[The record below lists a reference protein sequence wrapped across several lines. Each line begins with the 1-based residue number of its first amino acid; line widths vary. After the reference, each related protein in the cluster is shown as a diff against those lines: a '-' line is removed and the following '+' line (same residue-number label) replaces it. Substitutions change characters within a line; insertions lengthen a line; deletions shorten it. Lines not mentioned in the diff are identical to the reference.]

1 MVSTEILSHW
11 PETKPH
17 MSLTE
22 VTLGANNSVYKVEST
37 PAFFLRKYRA
47 HDASRIMN
55 EHKLLFFLSQKVPT
69 VVSPCLTSDD
79 QSFVEVNGEYYAL
92 FPKAHGSLIEK
103 HALTDKHAFEAGI
116 TLAKLHRQLNL
127 YPRNVMQNEIFPV
140 IQLSWNRE
148 QWLQRLDKI
157 IAAIE
162 AKGEQN
168 VEDAWA
174 LRRSMQQRCFLASD
188 HCVHSYQ
195 TKTERVLIHGDFHHY
210 NLFFDNRSKVSGII
224 DWDLVQYM
232 PPAYEMAR
240 ACMYMFDMDVKKSV
254 EFVSGYL
261 STNELSKVS
270 IIDGVCAWGIF
281 ADHHIWALEEVYLK
295 RNLAARKF
303 IPHKNFSPFAQQWSL
318 IEARLVN
325 QRQR

>member
-17 MSLTE
+17 MSLAE

-47 HDASRIMN
+47 HDASRIIN

-69 VVSPCLTSDD
+69 VVSPCLTSDG

-92 FPKAHGSLIEK
+92 FPEAHGSLTEK

-116 TLAKLHRQLNL
+116 TLAKLHRQLSL
-127 YPRNVMQNEIFPV
+127 YPRNGMQNEIFPV
-140 IQLSWNRE
+140 VQLSWNRE

-174 LRRSMQQRCFLASD
+174 LRRSMQQRCFLASGD
-188 HCVHSYQ
+188 SIHSYQ

-232 PPAYEMAR
+232 PPAYEIAR

-261 STNELSKVS
+261 SINDLSKAS

-295 RNLAARKF
+295 QNLAARKF
-303 IPHKNFSPFAQQWSL
+303 IPHKNFLPFAQQWSL

-325 QRQR
+325 KR

>member
-17 MSLTE
+17 MSLAE

-69 VVSPCLTSDD
+69 VVSPCLTSDG
-79 QSFVEVNGEYYAL
+79 QSFVEANGEYYAL

-116 TLAKLHRQLNL
+116 TLAKLHRQLSL

-232 PPAYEMAR
+232 PPAYEIAR

-325 QRQR
+325 KR

>member
-17 MSLTE
+17 MSLAE

-69 VVSPCLTSDD
+69 VVSPCLTSDG

-116 TLAKLHRQLNL
+116 TLAKLHRQLSL

-232 PPAYEMAR
+232 PPAYEIAR

-325 QRQR
+325 KR

>member
-69 VVSPCLTSDD
+69 VVSPCLTSDG

-116 TLAKLHRQLNL
+116 TLAKLHRQLSL

-232 PPAYEMAR
+232 PPAYEIAR

-325 QRQR
+325 KR

>member
-1 MVSTEILSHW
+1 MVSIEILSHW

-22 VTLGANNSVYKVEST
+22 VTLGANNSVYKVESM
-37 PAFFLRKYRA
+37 PAFFLRKYRT
-47 HDASRIMN
+47 HDAGRMLN

-69 VVSPCLTSDD
+69 VVSPCLTSDG
-79 QSFVEVNGEYYAL
+79 QSFVEANGEYYAL

-116 TLAKLHRQLNL
+116 TLAKLHRQLSL
-127 YPRNVMQNEIFPV
+127 YPRNIMQNEVFPV

-188 HCVHSYQ
+188 HSVHSYQ

-232 PPAYEMAR
+232 PPAYEIAR

-261 STNELSKVS
+261 SINDLSKAS

-325 QRQR
+325 KR

>member
-69 VVSPCLTSDD
+69 VVSPCLTSDG

>member
-1 MVSTEILSHW
+1 MVSTDILSHW
-11 PETKPH
+11 LDTKPH
-17 MSLTE
+17 MSLAE

-37 PAFFLRKYRA
+37 PAFFLRKYRT
-47 HDASRIMN
+47 HDVSRIIN
-55 EHKLLFFLSQKVPT
+55 EHKLLFFISQKVPT
-69 VVSPCLTSDD
+69 VVSPCLTSHG

-92 FPKAHGSLIEK
+92 FPEAHGSLIEK

-116 TLAKLHRQLNL
+116 TLAKLHRQLSL
-127 YPRNVMQNEIFPV
+127 YPRNGMQNEMFPV
-140 IQLSWNRE
+140 IQLSWDRE

-168 VEDAWA
+168 AEDAWA
-174 LRRSMQQRCFLASD
+174 RRRSMQQRCFLASD
-188 HCVHSYQ
+188 QSVHSYK

-210 NLFFDNRSKVSGII
+210 NLFFDNHSKVSGII

-232 PPAYEMAR
+232 PPAYEIAR

-261 STNELSKVS
+261 STNELSEES
-270 IIDGVCAWGIF
+270 IIDGACAWGIF

-295 RNLAARKF
+295 QNLAARKF
-303 IPHKNFSPFAQQWSL
+303 IPHKNFLPFAQQWSL

-325 QRQR
+325 KR

>member
-69 VVSPCLTSDD
+69 VVSPCLTSDG
-79 QSFVEVNGEYYAL
+79 QSFVEANGEYYAL

-116 TLAKLHRQLNL
+116 TLAKLHRQLSL
-127 YPRNVMQNEIFPV
+127 YPRNIMQNEVFPV

-232 PPAYEMAR
+232 PPAYEIAR

-261 STNELSKVS
+261 SINELSKAS

-325 QRQR
+325 KR

>member
-69 VVSPCLTSDD
+69 VVSPCLTSDG
-79 QSFVEVNGEYYAL
+79 QSFVEANGEYYAL

-116 TLAKLHRQLNL
+116 TLAKLHRQLSL

-232 PPAYEMAR
+232 PPAYEIAR

-325 QRQR
+325 KR